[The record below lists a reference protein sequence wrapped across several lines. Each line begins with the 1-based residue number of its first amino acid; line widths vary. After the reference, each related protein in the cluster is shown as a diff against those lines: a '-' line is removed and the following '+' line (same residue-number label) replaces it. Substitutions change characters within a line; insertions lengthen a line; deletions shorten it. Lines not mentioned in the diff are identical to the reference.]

1 MNGDIVERMKAGE
14 KISIGMVH
22 TQPLPGSFRHELP
35 VEEIVKLAVS
45 DAEILER
52 AGFDAII
59 VENVNDAPYGADPM
73 SRQKVAAMARI
84 CTKVRDAVSIPVGID
99 ACGDQLAGF
108 DIGSMTGITFIRQS
122 YMVDIA
128 VTSRGLCFPSGG
140 EAVLHR
146 KRIGAENIKIFA
158 DIQVKHSYPLL
169 PQIPLETSANW
180 AVSAGA
186 DVLIVTGAETG
197 KETSVDALRRVRSAA
212 AVPVV
217 AGSGVTA
224 RNVGEQ
230 YAVCD
235 GAIIGSSLKRDRR
248 LTSPIDP
255 QLAEQFVAAVR
266 AVYG

>member
-1 MNGDIVERMKAGE
+1 MSCDIVERMVGGE

-22 TQPLPGSFRHELP
+22 TQPLPGSLHHMLP
-35 VEEIVKLAVS
+35 VEKIIALAVM
-45 DAEILER
+45 DAKNLEA

-59 VENVNDAPYGADPM
+59 VENVNDAPYGVEPM
-73 SRQKVAAMARI
+73 SRQKVAAMACI
-84 CTKVRDAVSIPVGID
+84 CAKVREAVSIPVGID
-99 ACGDQLAGF
+99 TCGDQLAGF
-108 DIGSMTGITFIRQS
+108 DVGSMTGITFIRQS

-128 VTSRGLCFPSGG
+128 VTARGLCLPSGG
-140 EAVLHR
+140 EAVLYR
-146 KRIGAENIKIFA
+146 KRIGAEYIKIFA

-169 PQIPLETSANW
+169 PEIPLETSARW

-197 KETSVDALRRVRSAA
+197 KETSAEALQRVRSVAS
-212 AVPVV
+212 VPVV

-224 RNVGEQ
+224 ENVGVQ

-235 GAIIGSSLKRDRR
+235 GAIIGSSLKRDRL

-255 QLAEQFVAAVR
+255 LLAEQFMAAVK
-266 AVYG
+266 AL

>member
-1 MNGDIVERMKAGE
+1 MNSDIVERMRAGK

-22 TQPLPGSFRHELP
+22 TQPLPGSFHHERP
-35 VEEIVKLAVS
+35 IEEIVELAVC
-45 DAEILER
+45 DAKVLEK

-84 CTKVRDAVSIPVGID
+84 CAKVRDAVSIPVGID

-108 DIGSMTGITFIRQS
+108 DIGSMTGITFLRLS
-122 YMVDIA
+122 YMVDVA
-128 VTSRGLCFPSGG
+128 VTARGLCLPSAG

-146 KRIGAENIKIFA
+146 KRIGAENMKIFA

-169 PQIPLETSANW
+169 PEIPLETSAAW

-186 DVLIVTGAETG
+186 DALIVTGAETG

-212 AVPVV
+212 PVPVV

-224 RNVGEQ
+224 QNVGEQ

-235 GAIIGSSLKRDRR
+235 GAIIGSSLKRDKR

-255 QLAEQFVAAVR
+255 QLAEQFMASAR
-266 AVYG
+266 AVHG